1 MAPLRLLAALL
12 AVQVHLNY
20 GQQINQGNN
29 LVAVASHKLAA
40 IKQQSQKQNL
50 THSDQTTDSED
61 NLEVTPDKDLEQV
74 NLNTSAIYPGS
85 GTITSITFVRNPA
98 YDGPLPTFSIINS
111 ANASDPIVGT
121 LSHDTGLFNLTSASP
136 NNDLSYTAVSQEASQ
151 QTDDKVG
158 FIAKSPLFISFA
170 PRCSG
175 AVSSQSPYVINACP
189 PQSFLATLQPSPPPK
204 QQVPQ
209 ILSSA
214 QLHPPSAQNPTNM
227 RLRFIPAPATVQ
239 GTGPVKSTVPVSPQ
253 VPIQSTIPIQNTMP
267 MQNTVQMQR
276 AVPMQSTL
284 PIQNAIPIQ
293 STIPIHS
300 DISIQRTVSNAP
312 NQNPIAN
319 ILQNPNLG
327 LLLTHI
333 LPQNP
338 VKQEYSTPTNNLYMT
353 KDQKPT
359 KQTAVKTLLPLL
371 VQLLR
376 EKKKNCCECKNKK
389 EISHTYSRYKPGFTK
404 RFDKFEADFGRSDVN
419 HYHRVEQNKR
429 IKKPFDDTLEEED
442 YSDETSDYTA
452 EEYDD
457 ED

>member
-1 MAPLRLLAALL
+1 MAPLRLLAAALL
-12 AVQVHLNY
+12 AVQLQLNY
-20 GQQINQGNN
+20 GQQINEGNN

-50 THSDQTTDSED
+50 TDSEQTTDSED
-61 NLEVTPDKDLEQV
+61 NLEVTTDKDLEPV

-98 YDGPLPTFSIINS
+98 YVGPLPTFSIINS
-111 ANASDPIVGT
+111 ENASDPIVGT
-121 LSHDTGLFNLTSASP
+121 LSHDTAHLTSSSP
-136 NNDLSYTAVSQEASQ
+136 NNDLSYTAVSQMASQ

-158 FIAKSPLFISFA
+158 FMAKSPLFISFA

-175 AVSSQSPYVINACP
+175 AVSSQSPYVINTCP
-189 PQSFLATLQPSPPPK
+189 PQSSSATPQPCPPPK

-209 ILSSA
+209 ILSSG
-214 QLHPPSAQNPTNM
+214 QLQPSSAQNPTNM
-227 RLRFIPAPATVQ
+227 RLRFIPAPAAVQ
-239 GTGPVKSTVPVSPQ
+239 GTGSVKSTVPVSPQ

-267 MQNTVQMQR
+267 IQNTVPIPR

-284 PIQNAIPIQ
+284 PIQNGIPIE

-300 DISIQRTVSNAP
+300 AIPIQRTVSNAP
-312 NQNPIAN
+312 IQNPIAN
-319 ILQNPNLG
+319 IVQNPNLG

-333 LPQNP
+333 LSQNP
-338 VKQEYSTPTNNLYMT
+338 VKQEYSSPTNIKYITEN
-353 KDQKPT
+353 QKPS

-371 VQLLR
+371 VQLLT
-376 EKKKNCCECKNKK
+376 EKNNNCCECKNKK
-389 EISHTYSRYKPGFTK
+389 EISHTYSRYKPGLKK
-404 RFDKFEADFGRSDVN
+404 RFDKFEVDFGRSDVN
-419 HYHRVEQNKR
+419 HYHRVEESKR
-429 IKKPFDDTLEEED
+429 IKKPFDDSLEED

>member
-12 AVQVHLNY
+12 ALQLQLNY
-20 GQQINQGNN
+20 GQKINEGNN

-50 THSDQTTDSED
+50 TDSDQTTDSED
-61 NLEVTPDKDLEQV
+61 NLEVTTDKDLEPV
-74 NLNTSAIYPGS
+74 NLNTSAIYPGG

-111 ANASDPIVGT
+111 ENASDSIVGT
-121 LSHDTGLFNLTSASP
+121 LSQDTAYLTSASP
-136 NNDLSYTAVSQEASQ
+136 NNDLSYTAVSQVAGQ

-158 FIAKSPLFISFA
+158 FMAKSPLFISFA

-189 PQSFLATLQPSPPPK
+189 PHSSATPQPSPPPK
-204 QQVPQ
+204 QQ
-209 ILSSA
+209 ILSSG
-214 QLHPPSAQNPTNM
+214 QLQPSSAQNPTNM
-227 RLRFIPAPATVQ
+227 RLRFIPASAAVQ

-253 VPIQSTIPIQNTMP
+253 VPTQSTIPIQNTMP
-267 MQNTVQMQR
+267 MQNTVPMQR

-284 PIQNAIPIQ
+284 PIQNTIPIEN
-293 STIPIHS
+293 TIPIHS
-300 DISIQRTVSNAP
+300 AIPIQRTVSNAP
-312 NQNPIAN
+312 IQNPIAN
-319 ILQNPNLG
+319 IVQHPNLG

-333 LPQNP
+333 LSQNP
-338 VKQEYSTPTNNLYMT
+338 VKQEYSSPTNIRYIT
-353 KDQKPT
+353 ESRKPS
-359 KQTAVKTLLPLL
+359 KQNAVKTLLPLL
-371 VQLLR
+371 VQLLT
-376 EKKKNCCECKNKK
+376 EKNNNCCECKN
-389 EISHTYSRYKPGFTK
+389 ENELSHTYSRYKPGFKK
-404 RFDKFEADFGRSDVN
+404 RFDKFEVNFGRPDVN
-419 HYHRVEQNKR
+419 HYHRLEQNKR

-442 YSDETSDYTA
+442 YSDETSDYTD